1 MDARYVVDRNGKR
14 VGILLD
20 VEEYARILEELEEL
34 EDIRAYDE
42 AVDELERGEDRPV
55 PLRETL
61 PRIEAER
68 EELRRRGEL

>member
-1 MDARYVVDRNGKR
+1 MDTRYVVDETGKR
-14 VGILLD
+14 VGILLG
-20 VEEYARILEELEEL
+20 VEEYEHILEQLEEL

-42 AVDELERGEDRPV
+42 AVNELKRGEERSA
-55 PLRETL
+55 PLRDVL